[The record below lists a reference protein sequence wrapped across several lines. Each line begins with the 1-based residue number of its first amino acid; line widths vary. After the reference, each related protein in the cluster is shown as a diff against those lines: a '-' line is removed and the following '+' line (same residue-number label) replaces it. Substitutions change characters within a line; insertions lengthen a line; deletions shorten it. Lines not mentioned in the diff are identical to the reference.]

1 MNIIKDM
8 IELVKKE
15 AEILASALGVDLN
28 DKRRN
33 AEVLNK
39 RQVIMWKLMKIG
51 YTSLEIGRA
60 MGYTHATVLHSS
72 RKVTDMLSINDPV
85 VVRLTKMVD
94 VL

>member
-1 MNIIKDM
+1 M
-8 IELVKKE
+8 IEPVKND
-15 AEILASALGVDLN
+15 AEILASVLGVGLN

-39 RQVIMWKLMKIG
+39 RQVIMWKLLKIG
-51 YTSLEIGRA
+51 YTSLEIGRV

>member
-1 MNIIKDM
+1 MKKIKNLKEM
-8 IELVKKE
+8 KKE

-85 VVRLTKMVD
+85 MVRLTKIVD